1 MPTDAWPALPT
12 ADWRP
17 TLDTLHRWTQVIG
30 KIRMTYSPWLNHSWS
45 VALYVTPVGLTTGTV
60 PHGDEAFELMIDLRN
75 ERVVVARSTGE
86 PAWFDLR
93 DGMSVADF
101 YERVMNLM
109 RKVGMEVEISTMP
122 SVIADAVPFPDDHEH
137 ASFVAEHAR
146 ALHRVL
152 LSSTAVFERFRSG
165 FRGKASR
172 VHFFWGSFDL
182 AVTRFSGREAPP
194 HPGGLPNFPLDVAQE
209 AYSHEVTSVGLWP
222 GDAETEPIY
231 YAYAYP
237 SPEGY
242 ADARVEPADAQWL
255 DALGEFVLP
264 YAAVAAA
271 DDPAAALLAFCE
283 TTHAAA
289 ADLAGWDRSALEC
302 ADPAGPDW
310 WARRPHAAAT
320 PPDAPD
326 DGGEAGSTV
335 RHDPDRSSFVI
346 EIDGI
351 ERGRTVY
358 RHRNGGWIFV
368 HTETDDAFAGRGVGS
383 QLVRAALDHVRSV
396 GESVVPLCPFVAGWI
411 ERHPEYDD
419 LVDHAR
425 LAALTGR

>member
-1 MPTDAWPALPT
+1 
-12 ADWRP
+12 
-17 TLDTLHRWTQVIG
+17 
-30 KIRMTYSPWLNHSWS
+30 
-45 VALYVTPVGLTTGTV
+45 
-60 PHGDEAFELMIDLRN
+60 
-75 ERVVVARSTGE
+75 
-86 PAWFDLR
+86 
-93 DGMSVADF
+93 
-101 YERVMNLM
+101 
-109 RKVGMEVEISTMP
+109 MP
-122 SVIADAVPFPDDHEH
+122 SDIADAVPFPDDHEH
-137 ASFVAEHAR
+137 ASFVGEHAR

-152 LSSTAVFERFRSG
+152 LSSTAVFERFRAG

-222 GDAETEPIY
+222 GDAENDPIF

-242 ADARVEPADAQWL
+242 AEAAVEPAGAQWL

-271 DDPAAALLAFCE
+271 DDPAATLLAFCE
-283 TTHAAA
+283 STHAAA

-302 ADPAGPDW
+302 ANPAGPDW
-310 WARRPHAAAT
+310 WATRPHAPVTAL
-320 PPDAPD
+320 APSSD
-326 DGGEAGSTV
+326 VAPTV
-335 RHDPDRSSFVI
+335 RHDPDRNSFVI
-346 EIDGI
+346 DVDGS

-358 RHRNGGWIFV
+358 RHRNGAWIFV
-368 HTETDDAFAGRGVGS
+368 HTETDDAFAGRGLGS

-411 ERHPEYDD
+411 GRHAEYDE
-419 LVDHAR
+419 LVDRAR